1 MAIKYERWLSMFV
14 IALALMLVSGC
25 LFSSSL
31 PGTTTSKTSYPL
43 KLTDS
48 CGRDVVIQQE
58 PQTVTVLNS
67 WENDFM
73 DTIGAGHKSK
83 PFMGGIG
90 PSIEAML
97 NEIKAEKTDL
107 VLIDWRRE
115 IDAEIS
121 CTITG
126 KLARNGVAVYA
137 ADHTTIPKVIQ
148 EMKQI
153 GKMLNQSQIAD
164 NASNRLTQALQKM
177 RDALNASGP
186 KTVFWEIQVNEGDD
200 GAPKYSTIVPK
211 SLEQSILTEAGG
223 SNIAAN
229 EEPFIPG
236 QVRINDDFIQSADP
250 HYILISDYEA
260 LNNRNYI
267 SVFERDRWKNIK
279 AVRENRVL
287 SLPPSFGFP
296 STLHDDILLLVKFLY
311 QERLVE

>member
-1 MAIKYERWLSMFV
+1 MAIKYERWLSMLV
-14 IALALMLVSGC
+14 IVSALMLVSGC
-25 LFSSSL
+25 SFSSPL
-31 PGTTTSKTSYPL
+31 PGTTTSKTFYPL

-48 CGRDVVIQQE
+48 CGRDVVIPHE
-58 PQTVTVLNS
+58 PQTVTVLDS

-73 DTIGAGHKSK
+73 ETIGAGHKSK

-126 KLARNGVAVYA
+126 KLARNGVPVYA
-137 ADHTTIPKVIQ
+137 ADQTAIPKVIQ

-153 GKMLNQSQIAD
+153 GKMLNQSQMAD
-164 NASNRLTQALQKM
+164 NASNRLTQALQKT
-177 RDALNASGP
+177 RDTLNASGP

-200 GAPKYSTIVPK
+200 GAPKYSTIVPQ
-211 SLEQSILTEAGG
+211 SLEQSLLTEAGG
-223 SNIAAN
+223 SNIAVN

-250 HYILISDYEA
+250 HYILIYGYEA

-267 SVFERDRWKNIK
+267 PVTARDRWRDIK
-279 AVRENRVL
+279 AVRENRIL
-287 SLPPSFGFP
+287 SLPPSFGSP
-296 STLHDDILLLVKFLY
+296 STLHDDILLLVQFLY
-311 QERLVE
+311 QERPVE